1 MLTRQETIEYLSGY
15 SSDPQQIQ
23 LVLLELGE
31 DPDGDEF
38 PDDIVERAEKVFEAI
53 GSAKTKAIA
62 SSPSQ
67 ATEIISQQTGAIAF
81 TLLEQQGI
89 SLPIEVIVALAQS
102 KVQESIEIAD
112 RLFELQRRTFATR
125 LTHNNVA
132 FAQQLMGLADNSAEI
147 IDGVLGDEA
156 QSQYIAASTPSKQ
169 LNGHVVAFLAGV
181 DARSKSRAQLEQRHV
196 EQVKMLPQQDPRQ
209 YVKAFLAARKS
220 NG

>member
-1 MLTRQETIEYLSGY
+1 MLTRQETLEYLSGY

-31 DPDGDEF
+31 DPDGDKF

-53 GSAKTKAIA
+53 GSAKAKAIA
-62 SSPSQ
+62 SSGSQ

-102 KVQESIEIAD
+102 KVQESIELAD
-112 RLFELQRRTFATR
+112 RLSELQRRTFATR

-132 FAQQLMGLADNSAEI
+132 FAQQLMGLSDNSAEI
-147 IDGVLGDEA
+147 IDVVLGDEA
-156 QSQYIAASTPSKQ
+156 QSQYIAAATPTKQ
-169 LNGHVVAFLAGV
+169 LNIAAFLAGV
-181 DARSKSRAQLEQRHV
+181 DARAKSRSQLEQRHV
-196 EQVKMLPQQDPRQ
+196 EQVKALPQQDPRQ